1 MTYQVRDVS
10 ADEHLIRKVA
20 KHVAPDEV
28 AHERMVE
35 AMAVVDTFLA
45 KVGAEFSTSVTKD
58 LVPNGGCLPELCI
71 GGSIAGLEAKF
82 GVVPQLTL
90 GASFDFK
97 AKLELFAEHTHD
109 QGMVSRL
116 TVYKD
121 RARTIVKECREAF
134 THRRDRLASRVR
146 YPLEGK
152 VRERFLPGRQL
163 SLKELVEWAGR
174 RRGLPRRSRSSG
186 AARA

>member
-1 MTYQVRDVS
+1 MG
-10 ADEHLIRKVA
+10 
-20 KHVAPDEV
+20 VAPRSSWRVCAD
-28 AHERMVE
+28 
-35 AMAVVDTFLA
+35 
-45 KVGAEFSTSVTKD
+45 
-58 LVPNGGCLPELCI
+58 
-71 GGSIAGLEAKF
+71 GL
-82 GVVPQLTL
+82 GY
-90 GASFDFK
+90 GASFTLVQSRSAQLYGSRADFALAYPPGGQRTVLYFK

-116 TVYKD
+116 TLYKD

-174 RRGLPRRSRSSG
+174 RRERRGSALSRHLVDVLRRG
-186 AARA
+186 APAPGRDVSRAVCRRHDAVRRLARVERRIGRGVYRR